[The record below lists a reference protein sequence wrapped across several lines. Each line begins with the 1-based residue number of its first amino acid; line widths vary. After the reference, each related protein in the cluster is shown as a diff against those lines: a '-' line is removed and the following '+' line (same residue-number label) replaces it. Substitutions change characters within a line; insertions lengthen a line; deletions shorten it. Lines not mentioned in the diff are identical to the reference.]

1 MRPGPGHNNP
11 PGVPNGWARH
21 CWSRARA
28 DLIGERMPVEMV
40 RIRMA
45 RARELGLSFPQY
57 RSILLGG
64 GRDVTAF
71 LFTVEG
77 LHLRLT
83 RELSMPDAVRAKLG
97 AITRCG
103 LLAFAPSG
111 EAPQAFRQEL
121 SSVAGVGFADAGP
134 EPEPRATWGQ
144 GRAAVH
150 ALLRAEGLPAQ
161 SVVMVG
167 HGARERGW
175 AEAAQL
181 VRFLPRADYFAG
193 TGT

>member
-1 MRPGPGHNNP
+1 MKPGPGHNDP

-28 DLIGERMPVEMV
+28 ELIGERMPVEML

-83 RELSMPDAVRAKLG
+83 RELSMPDHVREKLG
-97 AITRCG
+97 AVTRCG
-103 LLAFAPSG
+103 LLALAPSG
-111 EAPQAFRQEL
+111 EVPQAFRQEL
-121 SSVAGVGFADAGP
+121 SQVSGVSFADAAA
-134 EPEPRATWGQ
+134 EPEPHATWGQ
-144 GRAAVH
+144 GRRAVH
-150 ALLRAEGLPAQ
+150 ALLRAGGLPAQ

-167 HGARERGW
+167 QGAREQGW

-181 VRFLPRADYFAG
+181 VRFLPRADYFAE